1 MVSSYSQLLLGWET
15 LYDCKALCNA
25 KHFASFEIMNGYN
38 LVENDWLDSSAVVKG
53 YIYSNEEFT
62 SESFLIRKR
71 EFEV

>member
-1 MVSSYSQLLLGWET
+1 MTSCSQLLLGWET

-25 KHFASFEIMNGYN
+25 KYFARFGIMNGYN
-38 LVENDWLDSSAVVKG
+38 LVENDWLDSGVVVKG